1 MAKWKKWLIT
11 LMMSI
16 QGMIGG
22 IVVLLWIFRQEP
34 WSLAINRWILT
45 TIGQHTVVGLA
56 IYLVLISLLIGGAV
70 ILSPNTNNGSFVNR
84 YLAVGKDENYED

>member
-1 MAKWKKWLIT
+1 MAKWKKYLIT
-11 LMMSI
+11 LMMAV

-22 IVVLLWIFRQEP
+22 IVILLWIFRQEP

-45 TIGQHTVVGLA
+45 TVGQHTVVGLA

-70 ILSPNTNNGSFVNR
+70 ILYSDTTNRSINSHLV
-84 YLAVGKDENYED
+84 AEKDESFKD

>member
-1 MAKWKKWLIT
+1 MVNYFNDVYSRHDRWNRCSSL
-11 LMMSI
+11 
-16 QGMIGG
+16 
-22 IVVLLWIFRQEP
+22 FFCQEP

-84 YLAVGKDENYED
+84 HLAVGKDENYED